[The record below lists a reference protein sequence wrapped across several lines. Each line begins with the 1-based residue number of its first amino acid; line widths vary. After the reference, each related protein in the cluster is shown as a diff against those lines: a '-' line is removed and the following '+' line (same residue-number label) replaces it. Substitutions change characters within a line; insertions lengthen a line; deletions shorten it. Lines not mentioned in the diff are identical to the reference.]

1 MKIWSASALLTLLIS
16 LFTACTASSE
26 TDGDSSPNRNITPPE
41 TALAEASEHW
51 AARKDLDRVRKAL
64 EILQGARN
72 PDNRN
77 FEVETAFARYSW
89 FLGSRDQLS
98 YEQSEKILKD
108 GLEAARIAR
117 RLKPEEPHGHFWE
130 AAIIGEQAERAPV
143 TVGIVSID
151 KIRSGMQKVLEIE
164 PGFEAG
170 SAYMGLGRLELNT
183 RGLAGGSAEKA
194 LEYLEKGFENHKDNA
209 YMYLYLAEAYFA
221 TGQDEKAKEIVAKL
235 KEMEPHPD
243 FVPEYEE
250 ALEGAEKLLE
260 QKTS

>member
-1 MKIWSASALLTLLIS
+1 MKFKSASVFLTLLIS
-16 LFTACTASSE
+16 LFTACAMSSE
-26 TDGDSSPNRNITPPE
+26 ADGERVSGQNVTPPDK
-41 TALAEASEHW
+41 ALAEASGHW
-51 AARKDLDRVRKAL
+51 AARKDPERVRKAL
-64 EILQGARN
+64 EILQGARD

-77 FEVETAFARYSW
+77 FEVEAAFARYSW
-89 FLGSRDQLS
+89 FLGSREQLS

-117 RLKPEEPHGHFWE
+117 RLKPNEPDGHFWE
-130 AAIIGEQAERAPV
+130 AAIVGEQAERAPV
-143 TVGIVSID
+143 TVGIVSVD

-164 PGFEAG
+164 PGFQSG

-183 RGLAGGSAEKA
+183 RGLAGGSTERA

-221 TGQDEKAKEIVAKL
+221 VDLDEKAKEIVAKL
-235 KEMEPHPD
+235 RAMEPHPD

-250 ALEGAEKLLE
+250 ALEGAEKLLK

>member
-1 MKIWSASALLTLLIS
+1 MSPEA
-16 LFTACTASSE
+16 
-26 TDGDSSPNRNITPPE
+26 DGQGNPDRNVTPPRE
-41 TALAEASEHW
+41 ALAEAARQW
-51 AARKDLDRVRKAL
+51 AGRKDPDRVRKAL

-77 FEVETAFARYSW
+77 FEVEAAFAKYSW
-89 FLGSRDQLS
+89 FLGSRKQLS
-98 YEQSEKILKD
+98 YDQAEKVLKD
-108 GLEAARIAR
+108 GLEASRIAR
-117 RLKPEEPHGHFWE
+117 RLKPEEPDGHFWE

-183 RGLAGGSAEKA
+183 RGLAGGSAGRA

-221 TGQDEKAKEIVAKL
+221 TDQYEKAKEIVAKL
-235 KEMEPHPD
+235 RELEPDPD
-243 FVPEYEE
+243 YVPEYEE
-250 ALEGAEKLLE
+250 ALEGAESLLK